1 MPLSK
6 RRRGRRYSTPQ
17 TRRPAWKRSDDMT
30 NAHRRA
36 RGFTL
41 VELLIVISII
51 GILSSIVVG
60 TLNGARIKA
69 RDTKRV
75 QDMVQL
81 RTAIV
86 MYYVDNGS
94 YPLPHPGA
102 WSGVSTVPCGPGNGQ
117 TSGAEA
123 YIRGLTPKYISVL
136 PTDPAAPGSCNGY
149 LYNSDGTN
157 YKLLV
162 HGTPESYPAVGQP
175 FYDPVRPTWSWMLCS
190 GEPACS
196 SW

>member
-1 MPLSK
+1 M
-6 RRRGRRYSTPQ
+6 
-17 TRRPAWKRSDDMT
+17 RRPAWKRSNDMT
-30 NAHRRA
+30 NARRRA

-81 RTAIV
+81 RTAII

-117 TSGAEA
+117 TSGAGA
-123 YIRGLTPKYISVL
+123 YISGLTPKYISVL

-162 HGTPESYPAVGQP
+162 HATPESYPAVGQP